1 VIYIWGECE
10 RDLPPPSGLNDHLI
24 GGWIGR
30 GEIRVEVDV
39 PPHPVCQLQGPH
51 TKAVV
56 MEGGGVVVVVVA
68 QGCGLEGDGLEGGGL
83 EGVGVVVVVME
94 GGRLELHEGLGGR
107 GVIQDK
113 DSSDLLGLNLL
124 QSSGCLAG
132 RGGQR
137 VELAKQLLVLHLE
150 FGFSCFHV
158 SSDSNYDFATACD
171 NTQH

>member
-56 MEGGGVVVVVVA
+56 MEGSGVVVVVA
-68 QGCGLEGDGLEGGGL
+68 QGGGL
-83 EGVGVVVVVME
+83 EGVGVVVVVVE
-94 GGRLELHEGLGGR
+94 GGLELHEGLRGR

-132 RGGQR
+132 RWGQR

-150 FGFSCFHV
+150 FVFSCFHV
-158 SSDSNYDFATACD
+158 SSDSNYDSL
-171 NTQH
+171 